1 MVFQRRN
8 KLKKIIV
15 FLTLL
20 AIPLLAQNN
29 KGRISL
35 TFNDEKFDIPI
46 TYERFDKEDKI
57 RVAVRAENKDS
68 LSTKWVSME
77 MAFDNFVK
85 EKLDHPSEFKLQI
98 QSDSSRGLIS
108 KRFVFNYGNKE
119 IQFDYFKNGE
129 RLTLKEPFFQFH
141 FDKFYAGF
149 NGGSLIIEG
158 TFWGSLDLD
167 SGKIKAEI
175 KEGKFEIIL

>member
-20 AIPLLAQNN
+20 AIPLLAQN

-57 RVAVRAENKDS
+57 RVSIRAENKDS
-68 LSTKWVSME
+68 LSTKWISME
-77 MAFDNFVK
+77 MAFDNFAK

-98 QSDSSRGLIS
+98 QSDSSHGLLS

-129 RLTLKEPFFQFH
+129 RLTLKEPYFH
-141 FDKFYAGF
+141 FYFDKFYAGF
-149 NGGSLIIEG
+149 NEGSFIIEG
-158 TFWGSLDLD
+158 TFGGTLDLE

-175 KEGKFEIIL
+175 KDGKFEIIL